1 MFCHQW
7 ERVALCS
14 ELLVTLS
21 IIISHHNFTFG
32 TFPSLWSSTDGW
44 DVQLTCWYKYQ
55 LLIVDLVSSVFL
67 VAGMKTAVVDDG
79 RSSN

>member
-44 DVQLTCWYKYQ
+44 DVQLTC
-55 LLIVDLVSSVFL
+55 
-67 VAGMKTAVVDDG
+67 
-79 RSSN
+79 